1 MLAGAVVVI
10 YDEHTVYH
18 PVGLKE
24 DLATTLRERGVH
36 LEQELARTYDPV
48 TWEIITCGGRLAEE
62 KTSGS
67 GGPFASPVSRNNR
80 LLQFRLVSVPLLLPE
95 APYLLHRESSDI
107 ERNLRLRRFNF
118 AAAN

>member
-1 MLAGAVVVI
+1 MLAGAVFVI

-48 TWEIITCGGRLAEE
+48 TWEIITCGGRLAVHKNEQDGRAVCE
-62 KTSGS
+62 
-67 GGPFASPVSRNNR
+67 PCQP
-80 LLQFRLVSVPLLLPE
+80 
-95 APYLLHRESSDI
+95 
-107 ERNLRLRRFNF
+107 
-118 AAAN
+118 